1 MPQLSQKDSDDARK
15 RNREMIERIPAMAM
29 AGSRRNKDMVRLKQ
43 DLEERA
49 RINMMK
55 EAEGKAETSTMYVD
69 VTRNVGVV
77 LGEIKGI
84 LLCTLLHYQ
93 ERRTWGRTLRSR
105 EWTGTLGRTR
115 RTLASLCRS
124 KVCCRPSTSSSGA
137 CTQGKPVTAHLY
149 T

>member
-15 RNREMIERIPAMAM
+15 RKREMIERIPAMAM

-55 EAEGKAETSTMYVD
+55 EAEGKAETMYVD

-77 LGEIKGI
+77 LGEMKGT
-84 LLCTLLHYQ
+84 LLCTLSHYQ

-115 RTLASLCRS
+115 RTPASPCLS
-124 KVCCRPSTSSSGA
+124 NVCCRPSTSSSGA
-137 CTQGKPVTAHLY
+137 CTQGKPVTEQLY

>member
-15 RNREMIERIPAMAM
+15 RKREMIERIPAMTM

-55 EAEGKAETSTMYVD
+55 EAEGKAETMYVD

-84 LLCTLLHYQ
+84 LPRTLLHYK

-105 EWTGTLGRTR
+105 EWTGPLGRTR
-115 RTLASLCRS
+115 RTPASLCRS
-124 KVCCRPSTSSSGA
+124 SVCCRPSTSSSGA